1 MFALLGRA
9 LTFAAKAPRLWV
21 LGVVMMLSS
30 VGIVVPV
37 VGTDEP
43 PLFETAAALMS
54 ATGVAPGVAV
64 AAVAAICVLVAVA
77 FLAGEWATAVVVAA
91 SDAASRDGA
100 PAPTASIAAVRRV
113 WRRVVAVDALLIL
126 PVLGPVAALFA
137 VPAVAADSRIADVAL
152 PALRFATSGLYA
164 GLAVVLA
171 LFVWAW
177 RDMAVRHAVLG
188 GEGPLEA
195 VRSAAADLTA
205 HPVRIALMALVMW
218 LLSSLASIV
227 VVPVLAAIDA
237 LGGTGS
243 LVVTPELAWRYAV
256 PLAAVPLAPY
266 ALFDAAVWTYVYR
279 ALRLR
284 EQAAW
289 EEHRRG

>member
-9 LTFAAKAPRLWV
+9 FSFAVKAPRLWA
-21 LGVVMMLSS
+21 LGILMLVSS

-37 VGTDEP
+37 VGSDEE
-43 PLFETAAALMS
+43 PLFSSAADLVS
-54 ATGVAPGVAV
+54 ATGAAPGAVIAVV
-64 AAVAAICVLVAVA
+64 AAVGVLVAVA
-77 FLAGEWATAVVVAA
+77 FLLGEWATAVIIAA

-100 PAPTASIAAVRRV
+100 PRAKASIAAVRRV
-113 WRRVVAVDALLIL
+113 WRRVVAVDALLVL
-126 PVLGPVAALFA
+126 PLLAPVATVLA
-137 VPAVAADSRIADVAL
+137 VPAVAADSRIADVAV
-152 PALRFATSGLYA
+152 PVLRFATSGLYA
-164 GLAVVLA
+164 GWAVVLA

-188 GEGPLEA
+188 GEAPLEA

-205 HPVRIALMALVMW
+205 YPVRIALIALVMW
-218 LLSSLASIV
+218 LLSTLASIV

-237 LGGTGS
+237 LGGSGS
-243 LVVTPELAWRYAV
+243 LVLTSELAWRYAV

-284 EQAAW
+284 EQVAW
-289 EEHRRG
+289 EEQRRG

>member
-1 MFALLGRA
+1 VFALLGRA
-9 LTFAAKAPRLWV
+9 FNFAVKAPRSWAFGIL
-21 LGVVMMLSS
+21 MMVSS
-30 VGIVVPV
+30 VGVVVPV
-37 VGTDEP
+37 VGSDEA
-43 PLFETAAALMS
+43 PLFDSAADLLS
-54 ATGVAPGVAV
+54 ATDAAPGVAIAV
-64 AAVAAICVLVAVA
+64 VAAICVLVVVA

-100 PAPTASIAAVRRV
+100 PAPRASIAAVRRV
-113 WRRVVAVDALLIL
+113 WRRVVAVDALLVL
-126 PVLGPVAALFA
+126 PVLGPIATLFA
-137 VPAVAADSRIADVAL
+137 VPAVAAESRIAGVAL

-164 GLAVVLA
+164 GWAIVLA

-188 GEGPLEA
+188 GESPLEA
-195 VRSAAADLTA
+195 VRSAAADLTTY
-205 HPVRIALMALVMW
+205 PIRIALMALVMW

-243 LVVTPELAWRYAV
+243 LVVTPDLAWRYAV

-289 EEHRRG
+289 EEQRRG